1 MTKLS
6 LRVFHSRSAD
16 EFWIGKKRVVLLRS
30 YEDAR
35 DICCQRFFD
44 KYVGRDYHKMFVCV
58 KIYIDYI
65 ENVEEAAQVS
75 HCEH

>member
-1 MTKLS
+1 M
-6 LRVFHSRSAD
+6 
-16 EFWIGKKRVVLLRS
+16 VLLRS

-58 KIYIDYI
+58 KIFIDYI